1 MSGIFKGGCC
11 CCRAGYSRSGR
22 NRNSEPEVRGGH
34 WDHGHRGNRLQDIPC
49 DFRGEERVGASGTG
63 AADPIFNI
71 EGYTVSRNMHDE
83 IPEMPDETWD
93 GDGYLY
99 RPGSAIVPGKT
110 VKNGNIYRNGM
121 GWAMLCWICC

>member
-1 MSGIFKGGCC
+1 M
-11 CCRAGYSRSGR
+11 
-22 NRNSEPEVRGGH
+22 
-34 WDHGHRGNRLQDIPC
+34 
-49 DFRGEERVGASGTG
+49 GASGTG
-63 AADPIFNI
+63 AAGQIFNI

-121 GWAMLCWICC
+121 GWAMLDLLLTSDSIGEARDRTQERLG